1 MGIVKIYNFCRQFI
15 VIVIFYNCQTNDHH
29 RVNDQITAFIYVS
42 LLIASSQVLEVL
54 VSFSLFRNN
63 SWVNS
68 IVWFWIDEGVLIC
81 ADELSLVVRAS
92 ITNYDL

>member
-1 MGIVKIYNFCRQFI
+1 MGHVKIYDFCRQFI
-15 VIVIFYNCQTNDHH
+15 VIVIFYNCQTKDH
-29 RVNDQITAFIYVS
+29 RDQINAFIYDS

-92 ITNYDL
+92 ITNYNL